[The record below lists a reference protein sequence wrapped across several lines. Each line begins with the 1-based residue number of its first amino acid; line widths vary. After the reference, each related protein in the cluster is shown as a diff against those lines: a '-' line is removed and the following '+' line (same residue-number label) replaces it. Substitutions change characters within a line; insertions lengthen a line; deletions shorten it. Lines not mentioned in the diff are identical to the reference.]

1 MINKFVST
9 LLVICLTSN
18 SFGVRSQTF
27 GHQDAPNITNNV
39 NINYMK
45 TIEPVGYKEPVKH
58 VEPIVIS
65 EHVEPIVISEVVTPE
80 PPTQVVNSNKL
91 SQEEVDLIS
100 RVVMAEAESEP
111 LDGKLY
117 VIDTI
122 LNRVDSKHFPNT
134 VHEVIYQSW
143 QFTSMWNGR
152 YDRCSSSNAE
162 LNDMI
167 NSEYENR
174 TNRDVVFF
182 TADKYGR
189 YGRPSFRIANHYFST
204 YK

>member
-1 MINKFVST
+1 MIMNKFVST

-18 SFGVRSQTF
+18 SFGIRIKVF
-27 GHQDAPNITNNV
+27 DHQDTTNITNDV
-39 NINYMK
+39 ISNYIE
-45 TIEPVGYKEPVKH
+45 TIEPIVVSEPVEPLEPV
-58 VEPIVIS
+58 VEVD
-65 EHVEPIVISEVVTPE
+65 
-80 PPTQVVNSNKL
+80 KL

-111 LDGKLY
+111 LEGKLY
-117 VIDTI
+117 VVDTI
-122 LNRVDSKHFPNT
+122 LNRVDSERFPNT
-134 VHEVIYQSW
+134 VREVIYQSW

-152 YDRCSSSNAE
+152 YDRCSSNPE

-167 NSEYENR
+167 NSEYTNR

-182 TADKYGR
+182 TADKYGQ
-189 YGRPSFRIANHYFST
+189 YGKPSFRIGNHYFST

>member
-1 MINKFVST
+1 MIINKFVST
-9 LLVICLTSN
+9 LLVICLASN

-39 NINYMK
+39 NIDYMK
-45 TIEPVGYKEPVKH
+45 TIEPVGYVEPVKH
-58 VEPIVIS
+58 VEPIVTP
-65 EHVEPIVISEVVTPE
+65 EPIESEPIVTPE

-152 YDRCSSSNAE
+152 YDRCSSNAE

-182 TADKYGR
+182 TADKYGQ

>member
-1 MINKFVST
+1 MNKFVST

-27 GHQDAPNITNNV
+27 GYQDTPNITNTV

-45 TIEPVGYKEPVKH
+45 TIEPVGYKEPIEPKVESEP
-58 VEPIVIS
+58 VEPIVEQAKS
-65 EHVEPIVISEVVTPE
+65 EPIVPIVE
-80 PPTQVVNSNKL
+80 SNKL

-152 YDRCSSSNAE
+152 YDRCSSNAE

-182 TADKYGR
+182 TADKYGQ

>member
-18 SFGVRSQTF
+18 SFGFRSQTF
-27 GHQDAPNITNNV
+27 GHQDTPNITNNV

-58 VEPIVIS
+58 VEPIVTP

-152 YDRCSSSNAE
+152 YDRCSSNAE

-182 TADKYGR
+182 TADKYGQ